1 MSWTAEI
8 HDWRIILDA
17 DGRVDAIAGRVMND
31 HRGRVMNDHRGRWPG
46 STMIIV
52 PRIVSGQGIGWK
64 ANVRTCDG
72 EFSLETP
79 WLGGR
84 FMR

>member
-17 DGRVDAIAGRVMND
+17 NGRVDAIAGRVMND
-31 HRGRVMNDHRGRWPG
+31 RRGRWPDG
-46 STMIIV
+46 TMIIV
-52 PRIVSGQGIGWK
+52 PRIEPGQGIGWK
-64 ANVRTCDG
+64 ATVRTCDG

-79 WLGGR
+79 WLGGL